1 MLKDRG
7 HKGSWKGASNPNR
20 TKKKSY
26 GNIHSIN
33 DRGIHEIY
41 ESFGGASDGSG
52 SAPSSPWS
60 SPKLGRKSAITVS
73 PSLDR
78 AATKLLP
85 FQKWVHVYY
94 YSKNFF
100 KKPVHRLFQ
109 YWYWWQWQA
118 QVSLQ
123 RIHHTWQWAILFGV
137 FVLHFKG
144 EDIFSKTLISL
155 FDFFYNI
162 GHELA
167 VFFNRIS
174 FFFLFIKLFF

>member
-41 ESFGGASDGSG
+41 ESFGGPNTTNNEGSG

-60 SPKLGRKSAITVS
+60 SPKLGRKSAVTVS

-85 FQKWVHVYY
+85 FQK
-94 YSKNFF
+94 
-100 KKPVHRLFQ
+100 
-109 YWYWWQWQA
+109 
-118 QVSLQ
+118 
-123 RIHHTWQWAILFGV
+123 
-137 FVLHFKG
+137 
-144 EDIFSKTLISL
+144 
-155 FDFFYNI
+155 
-162 GHELA
+162 
-167 VFFNRIS
+167 
-174 FFFLFIKLFF
+174 